1 MPETV
6 AGASRAATTRIT
18 KGTWTGYGI
27 GAAVLG
33 VLAVAAIALFGVL
46 WSGHRTAAAERDYQ
60 TRVMQAASNWTST
73 LINMNADNVE
83 AAMGTLRE
91 QTVGEL
97 NTEFSSAIGPYRDVV
112 KSLRSRTN
120 GQVQSVSIEAL
131 HNKLPPQPGQRPPS
145 PPSLPP
151 DLVDRTDTVLVVA
164 TSVSENVDKKPVT
177 VNWNLR
183 LGVSDVD
190 GTLLISRLE
199 SLR

>member
-1 MPETV
+1 ME
-6 AGASRAATTRIT
+6 G
-18 KGTWTGYGI
+18 
-27 GAAVLG
+27 
-33 VLAVAAIALFGVL
+33 
-46 WSGHRTAAAERDYQ
+46 
-60 TRVMQAASNWTST
+60 
-73 LINMNADNVE
+73 
-83 AAMGTLRE
+83 
-91 QTVGEL
+91 
-97 NTEFSSAIGPYRDVV
+97 GP
-112 KSLRSRTN
+112 S
-120 GQVQSVSIEAL
+120 
-131 HNKLPPQPGQRPPS
+131 PPLPPS